1 VRVVLIENLWVGVDT
16 ARLQQKS
23 NERKRRPKER
33 TRKER
38 ERGENMGQRKIA
50 HNVFLFLTDEK
61 KKKKK
66 TKKKVR
72 KSSNRRRQERE
83 EQEANRSSM
92 ETIPQW

>member
-1 VRVVLIENLWVGVDT
+1 MGWCRYGATKCSKKATKEKKIDH
-16 ARLQQKS
+16 
-23 NERKRRPKER
+23 RKNK
-33 TRKER
+33 KR

-61 KKKKK
+61 KRRRL
-66 TKKKVR
+66 KKKVR